1 LWFLRHRRPPVDIAL
16 EVARFREPVQ
26 AFATGLA
33 DCMRGAL
40 RDAVDAM
47 TAHRIAQGVP
57 AGLAGRSATWR
68 LLHTTF
74 DVIELA
80 ERVGVPP
87 HDACVSYWGLFDRL
101 ELMWLWDGIGALPR
115 SDRWQT
121 QARGSLRDDL
131 LSALSELT
139 ENVLDSPERT
149 VDRWWS
155 ANQRSVQ
162 RAMAQLTEIRRA
174 DAFDITNL
182 SVGLRQLRNLA
193 LASDR
198 V

>member
-1 LWFLRHRRPPVDIAL
+1 
-16 EVARFREPVQ
+16 
-26 AFATGLA
+26 
-33 DCMRGAL
+33 
-40 RDAVDAM
+40 
-47 TAHRIAQGVP
+47 
-57 AGLAGRSATWR
+57 
-68 LLHTTF
+68 
-74 DVIELA
+74 
-80 ERVGVPP
+80 
-87 HDACVSYWGLFDRL
+87 LFDRL

-131 LSALSELT
+131 LSALAELT

-149 VDRWWS
+149 VDRWWA

-182 SVGLRQLRNLA
+182 SVALRQLRNLA

-198 V
+198 TG

>member
-1 LWFLRHRRPPVDIAL
+1 
-16 EVARFREPVQ
+16 
-26 AFATGLA
+26 
-33 DCMRGAL
+33 
-40 RDAVDAM
+40 
-47 TAHRIAQGVP
+47 
-57 AGLAGRSATWR
+57 
-68 LLHTTF
+68 
-74 DVIELA
+74 
-80 ERVGVPP
+80 
-87 HDACVSYWGLFDRL
+87 
-101 ELMWLWDGIGALPR
+101 MWLWDGIGALPR

-174 DAFDITNL
+174 DRSTSPTCL
-182 SVGLRQLRNLA
+182 SRC
-193 LASDR
+193 ASCATWR
-198 V
+198 SPPTAPS

>member
-1 LWFLRHRRPPVDIAL
+1 
-16 EVARFREPVQ
+16 
-26 AFATGLA
+26 
-33 DCMRGAL
+33 M
-40 RDAVDAM
+40 
-47 TAHRIAQGVP
+47 
-57 AGLAGRSATWR
+57 WR

-80 ERVGVPP
+80 ERVGVSPQE
-87 HDACVSYWGLFDRL
+87 ACASYWALFDRL

-121 QARGSLRDDL
+121 QARGLAARRPADARSPSSPRTC
-131 LSALSELT
+131 SAARSAR
-139 ENVLDSPERT
+139 SIA
-149 VDRWWS
+149 WWA

-182 SVGLRQLRNLA
+182 SVALRQLRNLA

-198 V
+198 TVVTADAVAPG